1 MNVYDCAKQRR
12 TIRVFSQKSVDRAD
26 LLEIL
31 DCARLAPS
39 AANIQPIKF
48 AIVKSEAVRKAMCPH
63 IKYAG
68 YLPDFNPNFEQTPPV
83 FIAVLSDTA
92 LKPAEKGECDFGTAI
107 MSMCLAA
114 TQKGLGTCW
123 LGAINREEIKKFSVL
138 PRPSMSHICS
148 VLAIRH
154 RRRGLPK

>member
-31 DCARLAPS
+31 DCARLAPT

-92 LKPAEKGECDFGTAI
+92 LKPTEKGECDFGAAI

-114 TQKGLGTCW
+114 TQKGLGTC
-123 LGAINREEIKKFSVL
+123 
-138 PRPSMSHICS
+138 
-148 VLAIRH
+148 
-154 RRRGLPK
+154 